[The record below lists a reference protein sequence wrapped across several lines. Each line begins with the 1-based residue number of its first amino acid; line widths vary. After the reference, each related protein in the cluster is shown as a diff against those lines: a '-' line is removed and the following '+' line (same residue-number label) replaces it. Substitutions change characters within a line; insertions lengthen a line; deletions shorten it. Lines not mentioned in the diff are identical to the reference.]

1 MDIIRTE
8 HLTKI
13 YPSGSGEL
21 VVLNDLSIQIPEK
34 SLVML
39 QGRSG
44 SGKTTLINI
53 LSSLEE
59 PTSGDIIFND
69 KRYSEI
75 NDAEKEHLRRTSMGF
90 VFQSVALIPIM
101 TAYENIDFGLR
112 VAEGIP
118 KKSQAEMDA
127 ELKQA
132 EMNQASVNPADF
144 GKSVLNQHSVELS
157 DTDNDDTEDSDDSY
171 ESDITDSDKKLLAK
185 EKRKAKKAKKAKK
198 EKKKNIEGGISDK
211 VETYIQE
218 KDRRIRE
225 ALRSVGLEERMSH
238 IPSELSGG
246 EQQRVAIARAFIHK
260 PAVIFA
266 DEPTGALDTVAG
278 INVVKLFRNLVDE
291 YGLTIVMSTHDR
303 GLLDM
308 ADVVFSLENGNLMSN
323 S

>member
-1 MDIIRTE
+1 MNIISTE
-8 HLTKI
+8 NLTKI
-13 YPSGSGEL
+13 YPAGSGEL
-21 VVLNDLSIQIPEK
+21 VVLNNLSIQIPEK

-59 PTSGDIIFND
+59 PTSGDIIFD
-69 KRYSEI
+69 DMRYSEI
-75 NDAEKEHLRRTSMGF
+75 NEDKKEYLRRTRMGF

-112 VAEGIP
+112 VSEGVP
-118 KKSQAEMDA
+118 RKSKSSKKKRKKS
-127 ELKQA
+127 
-132 EMNQASVNPADF
+132 
-144 GKSVLNQHSVELS
+144 KS
-157 DTDNDDTEDSDDSY
+157 DNDISINNDALDNNAINNVLENDEKDLEEDY
-171 ESDITDSDKKLLAK
+171 L
-185 EKRKAKKAKKAKK
+185 
-198 EKKKNIEGGISDK
+198 
-211 VETYIQE
+211 QQ

-238 IPSELSGG
+238 IPSEMSGG
-246 EQQRVAIARAFIHK
+246 EQQRVAIARAFVHK
-260 PAVIFA
+260 PSVIFA
-266 DEPTGALDTVAG
+266 DEPTGALDTAAG

-308 ADVVFSLENGNLMSN
+308 ADVVFSLENGNLKSTE
-323 S
+323 

>member
-1 MDIIRTE
+1 MNIISTE
-8 HLTKI
+8 NLTKI
-13 YPSGSGEL
+13 YPAGAGEL
-21 VVLNDLSIQIPEK
+21 VVLNNLSIQIPEK

-59 PTSGDIIFND
+59 PTSGDIIFAD
-69 KRYSEI
+69 KRYSEM
-75 NDAEKEHLRRTSMGF
+75 NESDKENLRRTNMGF

-118 KKSQAEMDA
+118 KGGVSDKD
-127 ELKQA
+127 LKKQA
-132 EMNQASVNPADF
+132 KLE
-144 GKSVLNQHSVELS
+144 
-157 DTDNDDTEDSDDSY
+157 
-171 ESDITDSDKKLLAK
+171 KKL
-185 EKRKAKKAKKAKK
+185 
-198 EKKKNIEGGISDK
+198 EKKKNKKKNNTEDSTESVDASGTPEIIVMGEQNRTENSGQGSVIKETETDADK
-211 VETYIQE
+211 AVGSYVQE

-225 ALRSVGLEERMSH
+225 ALRSVGLEERMNH
-238 IPSELSGG
+238 VPAELSGG

-278 INVVKLFRNLVDE
+278 INVVKLFRSLVDE

-308 ADVVFSLENGNLMSN
+308 ADVVFSLENGNLKDN
-323 S
+323 D